1 MRLKLTP
8 PEFMDDRVPMT
19 SRVAYQPVNFSNAR
33 RDLHWELVERE
44 HALEGETGKQ
54 TLLI

>member
-1 MRLKLTP
+1 
-8 PEFMDDRVPMT
+8 MDDRVPMT
-19 SRVAYQPVNFSNAR
+19 SRVAYQPVSFSSAR

-44 HALEGETGKQ
+44 HAFEGETGKQ